1 MTYYISGGCKNGK
14 SMLAQHLCRSLAE
27 GGSMYYVATMIPH
40 DGEDEER
47 IRRHIKDREGWGFQT
62 LEQGRDL
69 PAFLERA
76 DRNGTFLLDSVTALL
91 GNEMFPPEGFD
102 PDCGERVAADLTA
115 FIRGVK
121 NAVLVSDFIF
131 SDAERYD
138 EWTETY
144 RRALARADRV
154 ALECDNVI
162 EVCMGHRIVHKG
174 ELKL

>member
-1 MTYYISGGCKNGK
+1 M
-14 SMLAQHLCRSLAE
+14 
-27 GGSMYYVATMIPH
+27 
-40 DGEDEER
+40 
-47 IRRHIKDREGWGFQT
+47 
-62 LEQGRDL
+62 
-69 PAFLERA
+69 
-76 DRNGTFLLDSVTALL
+76 
-91 GNEMFPPEGFD
+91 
-102 PDCGERVAADLTA
+102 AADLTA

-121 NAVLVSDFIF
+121 NTVLVSDFIF